1 MDSLEAPVASQ
12 VQPVLF
18 VSHGAP
24 TLALDGG
31 AWAAA
36 LRGWAGGL
44 SGVQAILVQ
53 SAHWE
58 SAGPAQVMAAAHPGT
73 LHDFSGFPEPLFQMR
88 YPSPGAPALA
98 ARVAAMLQAGGVAA
112 ELDPRRPLDHGAW
125 VPLRAAFPDAAL
137 PVIQVSLPM
146 PRTPQA
152 VFELGRLLSPLRQEG
167 VLFIGSG
174 GIVHNLR
181 LLHWNADPAPDP
193 WAVGFER
200 WIADRLTAREIPAL
214 FEAARQAPD
223 YAKAV
228 PTSEHFDPLF
238 FSLGA
243 AGGSTLRSVFD
254 GWQLGSLS
262 LRTWAW
268 A

>member
-1 MDSLEAPVASQ
+1 MASQ

-36 LRGWAGGL
+36 LQGWAGAL
-44 SGVQAILVQ
+44 TGVQAILVL

-58 SAGPAQVMAAAHPGT
+58 SAGPVQVMAAAHPET
-73 LHDFSGFPEPLFQMR
+73 LHDFGGFPEPLYQIQ

-98 ARVAAMLQAGGVAA
+98 AQVVERLQAGGVEAA
-112 ELDPRRPLDHGAW
+112 LDPRRPLDHGAW
-125 VPLRAAFPDAAL
+125 VPLRAAFPEATL

-146 PRTPQA
+146 PRTPRQ

-167 VLFIGSG
+167 VLLIGSG

-181 LLHWNADPAPDP
+181 LLHWNANPAPDD

-200 WIADRLTAREIPAL
+200 WIAGHLTAGDTPAL
-214 FEAARQAPD
+214 FEAARQAPA

-243 AGGSTLRSVFD
+243 AGGSALRSLFD

-262 LRTWAW
+262 LRTWTW
-268 A
+268 E

>member
-1 MDSLEAPVASQ
+1 VANPA
-12 VQPVLF
+12 QPVLF

-36 LRGWAGGL
+36 LQAWAGEL
-44 SGVQAILVQ
+44 REVKAILVC

-58 SAGPAQVMAAAHPGT
+58 SAGPIRVMAHPHPET
-73 LHDFSGFPEPLFQMR
+73 LHDFGGFPEALYRMQ
-88 YPSPGAPALA
+88 YPSPGDPALA
-98 ARVAAMLQAGGVAA
+98 ARVAAMLRAAGLQA
-112 ELDPRRPLDHGAW
+112 ELDPERPLDHGAW
-125 VPLRAAFPDAAL
+125 VPLRAAFPEARV

-146 PRTPQA
+146 PRTPLQ

-181 LLHWNADPAPDP
+181 LLDWSEHPAPDD
-193 WAVGFER
+193 WAVGFEN
-200 WIADRLTAREIPAL
+200 WITDHLTRRDDATL
-214 FEAARQAPD
+214 FESARQAPA

-238 FSLGA
+238 FALGA
-243 AGGSTLRSVFD
+243 AGGSTIRSVYQ
-254 GWQLGSLS
+254 GWQHGSLS

-268 A
+268 GA

>member
-1 MDSLEAPVASQ
+1 VAHSK
-12 VQPVLF
+12 QPVLF

-36 LRGWAGGL
+36 LRTWAGTL
-44 SGVQAILVQ
+44 QGVRAILVL

-58 SAGPAQVMAAAHPGT
+58 SAGPIQVMAAADPET
-73 LHDFSGFPEPLFQMR
+73 MHDFGGFPDALYQIR
-88 YPSPGAPALA
+88 YPSPGAPELA
-98 ARVAAMLQAGGVAA
+98 ARVVAMLRAAGLEA
-112 ELDPRRPLDHGAW
+112 ESDPRRPLDHGAW
-125 VPLRAAFPDAAL
+125 VPLRAAFPEADV

-146 PRTPQA
+146 PRTPRQ

-167 VLFIGSG
+167 VLLMGSG

-181 LLHWNADPAPDP
+181 LLDWSNQPAPDA
-193 WAVGFER
+193 WALAFEQ
-200 WIADRLTAREIPAL
+200 WIADHLTPPDLPTL
-214 FEAARQAPD
+214 FQAARIAPD
-223 YAKAV
+223 HAKAV

-238 FSLGA
+238 FALGA
-243 AGGSTLRSVFD
+243 ADDTPVRTVFQ

-262 LRTWAW
+262 LRTWEW

>member
-1 MDSLEAPVASQ
+1 LEASVTSQ

-36 LRGWAGGL
+36 LQDWAGAL
-44 SGVQAILVQ
+44 RGVQAILVL

-58 SAGPAQVMAAAHPGT
+58 SVGPIQVMAAELPET
-73 LHDFSGFPEPLFQMR
+73 LHDFGGFPEALYQMR

-98 ARVAAMLQAGGVAA
+98 ARVAALLQAGGMEAR
-112 ELDPRRPLDHGAW
+112 LDPRRPLDHGAW
-125 VPLRAAFPDAAL
+125 VPLRAAFPEAEL
-137 PVIQVSLPM
+137 PVIQVSLPI
-146 PRTPQA
+146 PRTPGQ

-181 LLHWNADPAPDP
+181 LLDWSDHPAPDD
-193 WAVGFER
+193 WAMGFER
-200 WIADRLTAREIPAL
+200 WIADHLGAQDTPAL
-214 FEAARQAPD
+214 FEASRQAPG

-228 PTSEHFDPLF
+228 PTTEHFDPLF

-243 AGGSTLRSVFD
+243 AGGASPRSVYQ
-254 GWQLGSLS
+254 GWQHGSLS
-262 LRTWAW
+262 LRTWTW
-268 A
+268 D